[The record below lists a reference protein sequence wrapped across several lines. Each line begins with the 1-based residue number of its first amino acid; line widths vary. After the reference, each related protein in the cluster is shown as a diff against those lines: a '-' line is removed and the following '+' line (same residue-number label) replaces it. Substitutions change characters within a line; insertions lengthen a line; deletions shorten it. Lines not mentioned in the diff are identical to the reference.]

1 MNKLENREL
10 DRMAET
16 VASLQE
22 DKKDTFNKLTDIN
35 KGGDIENPSIT
46 QVKKVIAKMG
56 HKLEDITK
64 SIEALK
70 ENK

>member
-10 DRMAET
+10 DRMAEK

-22 DKKDTFNKLTDIN
+22 ERKDVFNKLTDPSN
-35 KGGDIENPSIT
+35 NSGIEKPRID
-46 QVKKVIAKMG
+46 QAKKNLVRMG
-56 HKLEDITK
+56 KQLEDISE